1 MKRKTYFLIIIGLT
15 GILMVITGIF
25 LDDHLYY
32 KGYSILNPFSRSL
45 PFNVCP
51 SYIPTSLQKE
61 EFVLFYNS
69 DDKITKNQKISTDT
83 AVFVVNSIVRYG
95 FDDKRIII
103 KITDSLN
110 NIRWLE
116 LAKKSESDTLKIAVI
131 DPPTDQSMR
140 WIEIASTA
148 KKNKWLHPISACI
161 LFLPF
166 LIAMIAIKRLI
177 LKSTFPFFKDL

>member
-116 LAKKSESDTLKIAVI
+116 FSQKKRERHI
-131 DPPTDQSMR
+131 
-140 WIEIASTA
+140 
-148 KKNKWLHPISACI
+148 KNCCH
-161 LFLPF
+161 
-166 LIAMIAIKRLI
+166 
-177 LKSTFPFFKDL
+177 